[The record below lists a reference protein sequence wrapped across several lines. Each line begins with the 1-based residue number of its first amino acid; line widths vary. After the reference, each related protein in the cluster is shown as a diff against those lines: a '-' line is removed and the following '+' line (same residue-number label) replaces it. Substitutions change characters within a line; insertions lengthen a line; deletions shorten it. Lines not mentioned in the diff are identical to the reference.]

1 MFCYCFEKNCLYNFE
16 FDDKTYKKIMKS
28 FEDSKKMT
36 ITSLVKQNRKNDFL
50 NCLIV
55 LSDKHY
61 KPKFWKKS
69 LYESLSHYD
78 FPGNMYIVNQTE
90 LQKNEA
96 YIIKDTVVLKKLY
109 LRLPKENLYVD
120 SSKYE
125 EHLLN
130 SITNE
135 FLRVISSLKPMSIK
149 LQIYNQNKK
158 NIDFDVNASVSFQ
171 GFDASSGVKN
181 QQITNSDNKKEWL
194 LTFVKQ
200 DKKIDLSCFLDK
212 TKFYYLP
219 KNSDWGDLIH
229 NRINYNVNTASYVY
243 EHTMDDNIN
252 VEFLQKMKYLNIDC
266 KYQKSV
272 YENIRFEYE
281 IMYYP
286 L

>member
-1 MFCYCFEKNCLYNFE
+1 MFCHCLEKNCLYNYE
-16 FDDKTYKKIMKS
+16 FDDATYKKIMKS
-28 FEDSKKMT
+28 FDDSKKMT

-50 NCLIV
+50 NFLIV

-61 KPKFWKKS
+61 KPNFFKHS
-69 LYESLSHYD
+69 LYDSLLQYD
-78 FPGNMYIVNQTE
+78 FPGNVNIVNQKK
-90 LQKNEA
+90 LQENEA
-96 YIIKDTVVLKKLY
+96 FIIKDTVILKKLY
-109 LRLPKENLYVD
+109 MRLPKENLYVD

-125 EHLLN
+125 EHLLH

-149 LQIYNQNKK
+149 LKIYNQNKK

-171 GFDASSGVKN
+171 GLDASSGVKN

-219 KNSDWGDLIH
+219 KNADWGELIH

-243 EHTMDDNIN
+243 EHTMDDNMD
-252 VEFLQKMKYLNIDC
+252 VEFLQKMKFLTIDC
-266 KYQKSV
+266 KYKKSV

>member
-1 MFCYCFEKNCLYNFE
+1 
-16 FDDKTYKKIMKS
+16 MKS
-28 FEDSKKMT
+28 FDDSKKMT

-50 NCLIV
+50 NFLIV

-61 KPKFWKKS
+61 KPKFWNQS
-69 LYESLSHYD
+69 LYEHLMQYD
-78 FPGNMYIVNQTE
+78 FPGSVNIVNQTE

-96 YIIKDTVVLKKLY
+96 YIIKDTVILKKLY
-109 LRLPKENLYVD
+109 MRLPKENLYVD

-171 GFDASSGVKN
+171 GLDASLGVKN

-194 LTFVKQ
+194 LTFTKQ
-200 DKKIDLSCFLDK
+200 DKKIDLLYTVQPHGLTHK
-212 TKFYYLP
+212 K
-219 KNSDWGDLIH
+219 
-229 NRINYNVNTASYVY
+229 
-243 EHTMDDNIN
+243 
-252 VEFLQKMKYLNIDC
+252 
-266 KYQKSV
+266 
-272 YENIRFEYE
+272 
-281 IMYYP
+281 
-286 L
+286 